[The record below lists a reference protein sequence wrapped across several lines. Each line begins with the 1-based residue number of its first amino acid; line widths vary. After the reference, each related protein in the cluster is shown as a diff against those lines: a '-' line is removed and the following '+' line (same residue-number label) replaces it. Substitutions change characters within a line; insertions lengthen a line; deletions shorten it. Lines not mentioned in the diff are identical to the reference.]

1 MKQNPTLKFIVQRAR
16 ENKFVTFS
24 YHKPETGEISERTC
38 RFGVD
43 LEKSLAKHDKPLNG
57 KGSWMTGYAGNKNSF
72 VVRKNGE
79 VYVRGTQVSS
89 KECENATSKPG
100 HRLFKLSGIFNLR

>member
-1 MKQNPTLKFIVQRAR
+1 MKQNPILKFIVKRAK

-24 YHKPETGEISERTC
+24 YIKPETGEVSERTC

-57 KGSWMTGYAGNKNSF
+57 RGAWMTGHTSNKNSF

-79 VYVRGTQVSS
+79 SYIRGTQVCS
-89 KECENATSKPG
+89 KGGENATSKPG
-100 HRLFKLSGIFNLR
+100 HRLFKISGISNLR